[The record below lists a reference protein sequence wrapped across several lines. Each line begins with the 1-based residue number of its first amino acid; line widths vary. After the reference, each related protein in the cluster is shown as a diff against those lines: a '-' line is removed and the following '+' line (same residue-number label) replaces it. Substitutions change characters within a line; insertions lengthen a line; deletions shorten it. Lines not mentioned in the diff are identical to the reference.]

1 MVIEQLETGRLVARE
16 KLSVEEWWPAA
27 WSKVQEKHCGK
38 ILEKPN
44 SFIHINGFPLLF
56 SVDRDVPDVPSAKAW
71 ICWSNLCQNI
81 YNISPNLPSLIAWR
95 KWLIFFCVHIKSAFS
110 ARSVSCV
117 STFIEQNIKVRL
129 GSTFYFLICCTWDD
143 NTWFSFSFLSDSKI
157 TNFKCSWIPNTSRSF
172 SPFTFLWP
180 PISPCHVFPI
190 PLQSSPLWYKAETS

>member
-1 MVIEQLETGRLVARE
+1 MNGAKGEGNWFLLGVARTSLCSPAIAMVIEQLETGRLVARE

-44 SFIHINGFPLLF
+44 SFIHINGFLLLF

-95 KWLIFFCVHIKSAFS
+95 KWLIFFCVHIVSLQCPFRQLCIDVYWTKHKS
-110 ARSVSCV
+110 SVGVHILLSHLLH
-117 STFIEQNIKVRL
+117 L
-129 GSTFYFLICCTWDD
+129 GW
-143 NTWFSFSFLSDSKI
+143 
-157 TNFKCSWIPNTSRSF
+157 
-172 SPFTFLWP
+172 
-180 PISPCHVFPI
+180 
-190 PLQSSPLWYKAETS
+190 